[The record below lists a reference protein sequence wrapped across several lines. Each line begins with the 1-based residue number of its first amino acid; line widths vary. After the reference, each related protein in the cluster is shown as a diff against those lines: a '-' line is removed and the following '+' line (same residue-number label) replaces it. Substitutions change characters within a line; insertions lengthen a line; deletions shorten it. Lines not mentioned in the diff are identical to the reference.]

1 MSRGYT
7 RIAVAAVCVLAL
19 LGFPRSGEAGDKVWT
34 TGGPEGGAVDA
45 LAISP
50 NFAVDQTLFAGTN
63 GGGVYKTA
71 DGGQTWHEAN
81 VGLTNLSV
89 YVLGISP
96 DFRQDQM
103 LLAGT
108 SYSGLFRSTDGGA
121 SWTQMPSPLH
131 AGEIKGIA
139 FSPNFAADGT
149 VFVSKVN
156 GDALYR
162 SVDGG
167 NTWTDIRGNIGAASV
182 GKLACSPAFALDNT
196 IVAATSAGLYK
207 STDRGDTW
215 QAINNGLTT
224 TDFRSLA
231 FSPAYAADHTLF
243 AGSANKGIFRSTN
256 GGASWQAINNGH
268 SPQKDVGSIVVSPN
282 FASDRTLFTGCPSWQ
297 GFKSTDG
304 GDSWTM
310 YQFNIDWLDEGNRIN
325 PDVWAMAISP
335 AFPQDQ
341 TLFVGTFGTGVLKS
355 TDGSATWT
363 IARQGMMA
371 QRMTA
376 IAVSPTYSLDRTVYV
391 SSGGPGISAST
402 DGGLTWHNKN
412 AQTFSLLDTYALV
425 ISPDFTNDGT
435 LFAGNHMGMGGG
447 RNGIARTTDGG
458 LSWDN
463 PETGLENRNVRALAI
478 SPDYAQDGTVFAGT
492 LCKDF
497 PICQDSYVSGVF
509 KSTDG
514 GSTWQRALNGL
525 PKRGIYALAVSPA
538 YAQDQTLFA
547 GMWEG
552 GVYKSTDGGANWVNA
567 STGLQSNRVWALAL
581 SPNFPQDQTLF
592 AGTEV
597 GPHRSTDGG
606 QTWVR
611 LTSGMGT
618 RRITSL
624 AISSEFAQDRTVY
637 AGSNYGGVLR
647 STDGGDTWIPFVDG
661 LGHTYVSS
669 LGISAGTN
677 PTLFAGTVGGSVW
690 QYSFSAPFSA
700 DLGVGWQ
707 LISIPRVLNG
717 AAPEA
722 VLASIDGKYDLVYAY
737 DASELT
743 DPWKSYQPVFGGD
756 LEYVSRAMGL
766 WVHMTEAGTLVVDG
780 EQPASTD
787 IPLYAGWNLIGYP
800 AGAARPVEE
809 VLAPIAGKYT
819 LVYGY
824 DGNDPARQWRSY
836 NPDAPPFANTLQE
849 FAPGLGYWVKVT
861 EYCTLT
867 VAY

>member
-1 MSRGYT
+1 MRMACAL
-7 RIAVAAVCVLAL
+7 ICLLAFLAL
-19 LGFPRSGEAGDKVWT
+19 PGSSRAGDKVWT
-34 TGGPEGGAVDA
+34 RGGPEGGAVDA
-45 LAISP
+45 FAISL

-63 GGGVYKTA
+63 GGGLYRTV
-71 DGGQTWHEAN
+71 DGGQTWLEAN
-81 VGLTNLSV
+81 VGLTNLTV
-89 YVLGISP
+89 YMVDVSTNFP
-96 DFRQDQM
+96 QDQM
-103 LLAGT
+103 VFAGT
-108 SYSGLFRSTDGGA
+108 NSSGLFRSTDAGA
-121 SWTQMPSPLH
+121 SWAQMPAPLNS
-131 AGEIKGIA
+131 GSINGIA
-139 FSPNFAADGT
+139 FSPNFAVDGT
-149 VFVSKVN
+149 VFVSKGS

-167 NTWTDIRGNIGAASV
+167 STWTDIRGNIGAVSV
-182 GKLACSPAFALDNT
+182 GKMACSPSFALDDT
-196 IVAATSAGLYK
+196 IVALTSAGLYK
-207 STDRGDTW
+207 SADRGASW
-215 QAINNGLTT
+215 QAINTGLTT

-231 FSPAYAADHTLF
+231 FSPAYAADQTLF
-243 AGSANKGIFRSTN
+243 AGSASKGIFRTTN

-282 FASDRTLFTGCPSWQ
+282 FAADRTLFTGCPSWQ

-310 YQFNIDWLDEGNRIN
+310 YQFNIDWIDEGNRIN

-335 AFPQDQ
+335 AYAQDH
-341 TLFVGTFGTGVLKS
+341 TLFAGTFGTGVLKS
-355 TDGSATWT
+355 TDASATWA

-376 IAVSPTYSLDRTVYV
+376 IAVSPTFSSDRTVYV

-425 ISPDFTNDGT
+425 ISPDFVHDGT

-478 SPDYAQDGTVFAGT
+478 SPNYAQDGTVFAGT

-497 PICQDSYVSGVF
+497 PTCQDSYVNGVF
-509 KSTDG
+509 KSTDS

-552 GVYKSTDGGANWVNA
+552 GVYKSTDGGANWTNA

-581 SPNFPQDQTLF
+581 SPNFAQDHTLF
-592 AGTEV
+592 AGTEA
-597 GPHRSTDGG
+597 GPHRSIDGG

-611 LTSGMGT
+611 LTNGMGT
-618 RRITSL
+618 RRVSSL
-624 AISSEFAQDRTVY
+624 AISSEFAQDHTVY

-647 STDGGDTWIPFVDG
+647 STDGGNTWSPFVDG

-669 LGISAGTN
+669 LGISAGSN

-690 QYSFSAPFSA
+690 QYSFSAPFSVELA
-700 DLGVGWQ
+700 VGWQ

-717 AAPEA
+717 AAPDV
-722 VLASIDGKYDLVYAY
+722 VLASIAGKYDLVYAY
-737 DASELT
+737 DASQLA

-756 LEYVSRAMGL
+756 LEYISRAMGL
-766 WVHMTEAGTLVVDG
+766 WVHMTDVGTLVVDG
-780 EQPASTD
+780 EQPTSTD

-800 AGAARPVEE
+800 AGQARPVEE
-809 VLAPIAGKYT
+809 ALASIAGKYT
-819 LVYGY
+819 LIYGY
-824 DGNDPARQWRSY
+824 DGNDAVQQWRSY
-836 NPDAPPFANTLQE
+836 NPAAPPFASTLQE
-849 FAPGLGYWVKVT
+849 FAPGFGYWVKVT
-861 EYCTLT
+861 EDCTLT